1 MKILTINPDNP
12 QPRLIEQAAAVLR
25 GGGVICCPTDTMYGI
40 GCDIFDQKAVKR
52 VYQIRR
58 RAKDKPFTFMCASLA
73 GISEYGH
80 VGNAAYRIMKK
91 CLPGPYTFVLSG
103 TKLVPKIM
111 LTRQKTVGIR
121 VPDNAICQA
130 LIAALGN
137 PLLNTSAKLE
147 DEDEP
152 RRVASAYEAEELFGK
167 QVDLIIDG
175 GDIVPEPST
184 VVSLLE
190 EVPEV
195 LREGKGDCRYFRL
208 D

>member
-25 GGGVICCPTDTMYGI
+25 GGGVICYPTDTMYGI

-52 VYQIRR
+52 VYQIKR

-80 VGNAAYRIMKK
+80 VGNAAYRIMRK

-103 TKLVPKIM
+103 TKLAPKIM

-121 VPDNAICQA
+121 VPDNAICLA

-137 PLLNTSAKLE
+137 PLLNTSAKME
-147 DEDEP
+147 DEEEA
-152 RRVASAYEAEELFGK
+152 RRVGTAFEAEELFGK
-167 QVDLIIDG
+167 QVDLVIDG
-175 GDIVPEPST
+175 GEILPEPST

-190 EVPEV
+190 DPPSV
-195 LREGKGDCRYFRL
+195 LREGKGDAAYFMTA
-208 D
+208 